1 MARKKKGRPVDGV
14 LLLHKPAGMT
24 SNRALQ
30 MAKRLFFVEKA
41 GHTGSLDPL
50 ATGVLPLCFGEATKF
65 SQFLLDADK
74 GYRSTFRLG
83 VRTTTSD
90 ADGEPLSEVAT
101 DGITR
106 EQIERE
112 LQQFVGDI
120 LQVPSMFSALK
131 HQGQPLYKMARQG
144 VEIERQPRPVTVY
157 SIDVLDFRAGPAAE
171 VDVDIRCSKG
181 TYIRSIAEDLGF
193 ALGCGAHVKVLHRST
208 AGLFGEA
215 QTVTLE
221 QLEAD
226 YEQGGY
232 AALDAHLLSPDA
244 PVATLPAL
252 YLPENSAHYFLL
264 GNPVMD
270 SQVYRLG
277 SQGDIVRV
285 FSLAADAD
293 NESADAVQSARFLG
307 LGELTE
313 DGRVAPKRIIANR
326 SAQDA
331 SD

>member
-1 MARKKKGRPVDGV
+1 MAKKKGRPVDGV
-14 LLLHKPAGMT
+14 LLLNKPTGMT

-30 MAKRLFFVEKA
+30 IAKRLFYVEKA

-83 VRTTTSD
+83 MRTTTSD
-90 ADGEPLSEVAT
+90 ADGESLGEVNTEAL
-101 DGITR
+101 TR
-106 EQIERE
+106 EQVEHE

-144 VEIERQPRPVTVY
+144 IEIERQPRPVTVY
-157 SIDVLDFRAGPAAE
+157 SIDLLDFRSGVAAE

-193 ALGCGAHVKVLHRST
+193 ALGCGAHVKVLHRSA
-208 AGLFGEA
+208 AGLFDEA
-215 QTVTLE
+215 QSVSLE
-221 QLEAD
+221 LLEAA

-232 AALDAHLLSPDA
+232 AALDAHLLSADA
-244 PVATLPAL
+244 PVASLPAI
-252 YLPENSAHYFLL
+252 YLPESSAHYFRL

-270 SQVYRLG
+270 PQVYRLG
-277 SQGDIVRV
+277 DQGDIVRV
-285 FSLAADAD
+285 FSLAIGAAQAL
-293 NESADAVQSARFLG
+293 NVSPEHALFLG
-307 LGELTE
+307 LGELTD

-326 SAQDA
+326 PANAASA
-331 SD
+331 

>member
-1 MARKKKGRPVDGV
+1 MGRRKGRAIDGV
-14 LLLHKPAGMT
+14 LLLHKPSGMT

-30 MAKRLFFVEKA
+30 TAKRLFFVEKA

-74 GYRSTFRLG
+74 DYRSTFRLG
-83 VRTTTSD
+83 VRTDTSD
-90 ADGEPLSEVAT
+90 ADGQSLSEVAT

-106 EQIERE
+106 AQVESE
-112 LQQFVGDI
+112 LKKFVGDI

-157 SIDVLDFRAGPAAE
+157 SIRLLDFRAGPAAE

-193 ALGCGAHVKVLHRST
+193 ALGCGAHVKVLHRSA
-208 AGLFGEA
+208 AGLFDEN

-221 QLEAD
+221 ELEAAFAL
-226 YEQGGY
+226 GSY
-232 AALDAHLLSPDA
+232 AALDKFLLSPDA
-244 PVATLPAL
+244 PVASLPAL
-252 YLPENSAHYFLL
+252 ILPESSAHYFRL
-264 GNPVMD
+264 GNPVTD
-270 SQVYRLG
+270 HQVYRLG

-285 FSLAADAD
+285 FSQPD
-293 NESADAVQSARFLG
+293 SALEQAQFLG

-326 SAQDA
+326 SANERN
-331 SD
+331 

>member
-1 MARKKKGRPVDGV
+1 MGRRKGRAVDGV

-30 MAKRLFFVEKA
+30 IAKRLFFVEKA

-83 VRTTTSD
+83 LRTTTSD
-90 ADGEPLSEVAT
+90 ADGEPASEEVSTAAL
-101 DGITR
+101 TR
-106 EQIERE
+106 AQVEAA
-112 LQQFVGDI
+112 LQPFVGDI

-144 VEIERQPRPVTVY
+144 IEIERQPRPVTVF
-157 SIDVLDFRAGPAAE
+157 SIVVLDFRPGPAAE

-193 ALGCGAHVKVLHRST
+193 ALGCGAHVKTLHRSH
-208 AGLFGEA
+208 AGRFSET

-221 QLEAD
+221 SLEAAH
-226 YEQGGY
+226 EQGGY
-232 AALDAHLLSPDA
+232 AALDQYLLPADA
-244 PVATLPAL
+244 PVASLPAL
-252 YLPENSAHYFLL
+252 CLPAESGYYFRL

-270 SQVYRLG
+270 PQVYRLG
-277 SQGDIVRV
+277 EQGDMVRV
-285 FSLAADAD
+285 FSGAAPAD
-293 NESADAVQSARFLG
+293 GGASGADLFLG
-307 LGELTE
+307 LGELTD

-326 SAQDA
+326 PVTAGAD
-331 SD
+331 

>member
-1 MARKKKGRPVDGV
+1 MARRKGRPIDGV
-14 LLLHKPAGMT
+14 LLLHKPTGMT

-30 MAKRLFFVEKA
+30 IAKRLFFVEKA

-74 GYRSTFRLG
+74 RYRSTFRLG
-83 VRTTTSD
+83 QRTNTSD
-90 ADGEPLSEVAT
+90 ADGEVISEAST
-101 DGITR
+101 TGITLAQVR
-106 EQIERE
+106 VE
-112 LQQFVGDI
+112 LDKFVGDI

-144 VEIERQPRPVTVY
+144 VEIERKPRPVTVY
-157 SIDVLDFRAGPAAE
+157 AIDILGFRDGDAAE

-193 ALGCGAHVKVLHRST
+193 ALGCGAHVKALHRSA
-208 AGLFGEA
+208 AGAFDES
-215 QTVTLE
+215 QTLTLE
-221 QLEAD
+221 QLEALH
-226 YEQGGY
+226 ESGGFE
-232 AALDAHLLSPDA
+232 AMDATLKSADS
-244 PVATLPAL
+244 PVASLPL
-252 YLPENSAHYFLL
+252 IELPEASAHYFRL

-270 SQVYRLG
+270 PQVYRVG
-277 SQGDIVRV
+277 DQGDIVRV
-285 FSLAADAD
+285 FALKEAPPS
-293 NESADAVQSARFLG
+293 VQFLG

-326 SAQDA
+326 TLNES
-331 SD
+331 